1 MKILFV
7 TTVSLTINVFFMPHI
22 AMLVQAGNTVDIACN
37 DADLSVD
44 PAFQQMGCRIF
55 GIPFSRSVLTSDNL
69 LAYRKIRSLLQS
81 EHYEL
86 VHTHTP
92 NASAI
97 TRIAARTH
105 RKNGLCVYY
114 TAHGFHFYHGAPIRN
129 WILFYPLERFCSRFT
144 DTLITINQEDYLF
157 AVKHMKAKRI
167 VLIPGV
173 GVNLER
179 FQSAKADRAA
189 FRRETGIPAEAFV
202 LLSVGELN
210 RNKNHQIILRAIAAL
225 PSQAIHY
232 AIAGVGPCAA
242 ELQSLA
248 EALGIGNRFHLLGY
262 RKDVEQLY
270 RNADLYLLPSVREG
284 LNVSLMEAM
293 ASGLP
298 CVVSNARGNV
308 DLIPD
313 PQFHCR
319 ATSAADFA
327 AAIQRLIDHPDRR
340 EAAARTNRLVVQA
353 FSTES
358 VLKRLKDLY
367 RQAVETGR

>member
-1 MKILFV
+1 
-7 TTVSLTINVFFMPHI
+7 
-22 AMLVQAGNTVDIACN
+22 
-37 DADLSVD
+37 
-44 PAFQQMGCRIF
+44 
-55 GIPFSRSVLTSDNL
+55 
-69 LAYRKIRSLLQS
+69 
-81 EHYEL
+81 
-86 VHTHTP
+86 
-92 NASAI
+92 
-97 TRIAARTH
+97 
-105 RKNGLCVYY
+105 
-114 TAHGFHFYHGAPIRN
+114 
-129 WILFYPLERFCSRFT
+129 
-144 DTLITINQEDYLF
+144 
-157 AVKHMKAKRI
+157 MKAKRI
-167 VLIPGV
+167 VQIPGV

-327 AAIQRLIDHPDRR
+327 AAIQQLIDHPDRR
-340 EAAARTNRLVVQA
+340 EAAARTNRLVVQT